1 MPELPAA
8 GDDFAGYKIL
18 GVLGRGRTSV
28 VYQAGNPRLG
38 NVIALKVLI
47 PELAADDVFRIRFF
61 EESRIAAALNHP
73 NVIPIHD
80 MGSAGGLLYI
90 AMRQVAGTDLRR
102 LLSQAGE
109 PQQGGPRPGGRLP
122 AARAVALLTQAARAL
137 DAAHRKGLVHR
148 DVKPG
153 NLLVERGDGE
163 RGDGGDGPGHV
174 YLTDFGIT
182 KVMSSRTGLTSP
194 GEFVGTVDYIAPEQ
208 IRGISVMG
216 MADQYSLG
224 CVLYECLTGR
234 VPFRKDADA
243 AVIFAHVEEQPPPPS
258 TVRPD
263 LPKSVD
269 TVIARALAKQPGD
282 RYASCR
288 AFMEAAA
295 GALDA
300 SPSASA
306 EIAHGGDT
314 GAVRGDFTGIRGE
327 LEAARSVRD
336 DRDRKARRRWP
347 VAAAALFLVVA
358 GAATWFGVRGGAPV
372 AQAGAAAMSM
382 SSPKPTPARTRS
394 PLMAA
399 VVQANTITGKVP
411 PSRCVQQGPSR
422 VTCASP
428 APGVTGAGFLTYP
441 SLAALYAAYKTAMK
455 SVDGGRVV
463 QDSQDCGLTAPPAT
477 GAETGWNHQ
486 FKHPKNYTIAQMAS
500 GRVPVTAAAG
510 RVFCVTNP
518 SSGVAEYIW
527 TQNDGRM
534 LGWVTGPLHEQV
546 WNWWLAVH
554 HEIAIGKPPMMM
566 PSMRG
571 AMGGL
576 CRRRYAGVMSGG
588 LHALPATIRR
598 NAFPRFPRDGRL
610 PCRSRPSALAS
621 AKSRFSTAMARHPC
635 RCAVR
640 ISVLTAARSRPSRR
654 VAGSPASSRGTVTG
668 GRPGCRPG

>member
-47 PELAADDVFRIRFF
+47 PELAADDVFRTRFF

-102 LLSQAGE
+102 LLGQAS
-109 PQQGGPRPGGRLP
+109 GPRPGGRLP
-122 AARAVALLTQAARAL
+122 AARAIALLTQAARAL
-137 DAAHRKGLVHR
+137 DAAHRRGLVHR

-153 NLLVERGDGE
+153 NLLVEA
-163 RGDGGDGPGHV
+163 GGDGPGHV

-234 VPFRKDADA
+234 VPFRKDVDA

-258 TVRPD
+258 TICAE
-263 LPKSVD
+263 LPKALD
-269 TVIARALAKQPGD
+269 AVIARALAKQPGD

-288 AFMEAAA
+288 EFMEAAS
-295 GALDA
+295 GTLGA
-300 SPSASA
+300 SPLVSA

-314 GAVRGDFTGIRGE
+314 GAVRGDFAGIRGE
-327 LEAARSVRD
+327 VEAARSVRD
-336 DRDRKARRRWP
+336 NPDHRARRRWP
-347 VAAAALFLVVA
+347 AAAAVLVLVVA
-358 GAATWFGVRGGAPV
+358 GAATWFGVRGDQPA
-372 AQAGAAAMSM
+372 ARAGAASMSM
-382 SSPKPTPARTRS
+382 SSPMASATAAPSRS

-411 PSRCVQQGPSR
+411 PSRCAQQGSSR
-422 VTCASP
+422 VTCTAP
-428 APGVTGAGFLTYP
+428 APGVAEAIFQTYP
-441 SLAALYAAYKTAMK
+441 SLSALYAGYETAMK
-455 SVDGGRVV
+455 SLDGGRVV
-463 QDSQDCGLTAPPAT
+463 QDSQDCGLSAPPAA

-486 FKHPKNYTIAQMAS
+486 FKHPKNYTIAQMAA
-500 GRVPVTAAAG
+500 GKVGVTEAAG
-510 RVFCVTNP
+510 RVFCVTNA
-518 SSGVAEYIW
+518 STGMAEFVW
-527 TQNDGRM
+527 TQDDGRV

-566 PSMRG
+566 PSM
-571 AMGGL
+571 GGL
-576 CRRRYAGVMSGG
+576 CG
-588 LHALPATIRR
+588 LR
-598 NAFPRFPRDGRL
+598 
-610 PCRSRPSALAS
+610 
-621 AKSRFSTAMARHPC
+621 
-635 RCAVR
+635 
-640 ISVLTAARSRPSRR
+640 
-654 VAGSPASSRGTVTG
+654 
-668 GRPGCRPG
+668 